1 MSITKNIEAK
11 IRIEARKQ
19 RLTIY
24 ELCANISMTE
34 AGFYK
39 MISAGSIKV
48 KTLESIANTLNVPIA
63 SFFADIE
70 VSAEVP
76 VKPEPAKPEPVIS
89 KPVLKVYST
98 EAWHL
103 SKQIKLLER
112 TIEDKNQIIKLL
124 SKRSNVTD
132 S

>member
-1 MSITKNIEAK
+1 MSITKSIEAK
-11 IRIEARKQ
+11 IRLEVRKQ
-19 RLTIY
+19 RLTIL

-63 SFFADIE
+63 SFFTDIE
-70 VSAEVP
+70 VPAEEEV
-76 VKPEPAKPEPVIS
+76 KPEPVIS
-89 KPVLKVYST
+89 KPAVKAYST

-112 TIEDKNQIIKLL
+112 TIEDKDQIIKLL
-124 SKRSNVTD
+124 SKRSKVTD